1 VSGMPWHVI
10 SEADFMAALVR
21 VRDGEDPEDVY
32 LDLWESAQRESY
44 VNVPDPP
51 EDALDLLEQQ
61 ASPTTI
67 PTLHEVIGI
76 QRAGL
81 EKLMFD
87 ILESEAKP
95 RDEATVSRLVDEL
108 LSRPLTADIHETIGP
123 PKRRLLGR

>member
-1 VSGMPWHVI
+1 MPWHVI

>member
-1 VSGMPWHVI
+1 MPWHVI

-32 LDLWESAQRESY
+32 LDLWQTAEHESY

-67 PTLHEVIGI
+67 PTLHEVIAI

-95 RDEATVSRLVDEL
+95 RDEATVKRLVDDL